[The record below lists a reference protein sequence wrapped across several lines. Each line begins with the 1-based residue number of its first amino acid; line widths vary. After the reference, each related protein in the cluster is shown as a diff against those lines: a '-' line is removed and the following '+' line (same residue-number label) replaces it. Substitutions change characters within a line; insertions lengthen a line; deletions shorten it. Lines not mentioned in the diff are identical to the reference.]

1 MRPDER
7 LDVLNGVVKLRLG
20 RVHAGAYL
28 LDGVGVGH
36 YLHPRHVRISS
47 LRTPSSI
54 MASPFWS
61 WPWSTALPTSLACVL
76 WYSHST
82 FHAPTKPVQI
92 VCQLTFSELS
102 SIVVSDQWVWI
113 LSPFE
118 DAVQMECDLACAAC
132 GENVWYARIGVKDV
146 SSELSHLDE
155 GEPNA
160 IVDTWPKKG
169 ESR

>member
-28 LDGVGVGH
+28 LDWVGVGH
-36 YLHPRHVRISS
+36 YLHPRQTRISS

-61 WPWSTALPTSLACVL
+61 CPWSTALPTSLACVL

-102 SIVVSDQWVWI
+102 SIMVSDAGIWI
-113 LSPFE
+113 LSSFE
-118 DAVQMECDLACAAC
+118 DAVKVELDLACAAG
-132 GENVWYARIGVKDV
+132 GENVRYARIGVEDV

-155 GEPNA
+155 GETNA
-160 IVDTWPKKG
+160 IVDTWPRS
-169 ESR
+169 EE